1 MHPGAA
7 AEFCLHAGWCVRAVK
22 CAWWA
27 LHMGT
32 PQSQSWQVVNPLTH
46 DMFTLHNLPVKNFAK
61 L

>member
-1 MHPGAA
+1 
-7 AEFCLHAGWCVRAVK
+7 
-22 CAWWA
+22 
-27 LHMGT
+27 MGT